1 MCLIVILGSG
11 RNQSLVEYQKVTP
24 HVNLNKFVVKIEINH
39 STDFNDFYPK
49 TAQVGDP
56 NYAGG
61 SEGSG
66 QPAVIYAAQ
75 IDRTSGQKQFQA
87 NMSARCA
94 VGIGIGL
101 SGYEKALVPLYG
113 TVKFRITRPHPFTP
127 FVEGAAGRA
136 FALAK
141 NAKGGFSLSPS
152 VGMEIRLPVPIK
164 MWVTIGYELQKLKRL
179 KKQGNPV
186 VSVAYEERVSHNSLT
201 FKAGILF

>member
-11 RNQSLVEYQKVTP
+11 CNQSLVEYQKVTP

-39 STDFNDFYPK
+39 STNFNDFYPK

-61 SEGSG
+61 SEGSS

-141 NAKGGFSLSPS
+141 NAKGGFSLSF
-152 VGMEIRLPVPIK
+152 G
-164 MWVTIGYELQKLKRL
+164 WN
-179 KKQGNPV
+179 GNPASCPNKDV
-186 VSVAYEERVSHNSLT
+186 GSDRIRAAEIKKIEKTGESGCICSL
-201 FKAGILF
+201 